1 MSTLNKVARTLAYT
15 TTLGPGVCQDLAGIL
30 ANEGLLAPD
39 TTGEFDEEGTWRE
52 DEEDPGIFVLTQG
65 LPRRFVGICLVDRD
79 ENRATIH
86 ARPVEETREFAY
98 ALLAAANEAEGKGNT
113 E

>member
-30 ANEGLLAPD
+30 ANAGLLAPD
-39 TTGEFDEEGTWRE
+39 LPEPQEHGGKLVWPLADPDEWAVSLHDGWVRLS
-52 DEEDPGIFVLTQG
+52 DERGAIFTASRKLA
-65 LPRRFVGICLVDRD
+65 RD
-79 ENRATIH
+79 LGHI
-86 ARPVEETREFAY
+86 F
-98 ALLAAANEAEGKGNT
+98 LAAGNHAEG